1 MKCSHVIDV
10 FFGTGFIQEAKKVF
24 KFIKNILEER
34 RKSPEKYRGDFID
47 QAINDMKTE
56 KIMTDDQIVY
66 VVAGIWMAT
75 WETSSTLLALIF
87 NFLAEYPSVAEEL
100 RVCIQNL
107 ITIFFMNNVIFLY
120 LRSI

>member
-1 MKCSHVIDV
+1 M
-10 FFGTGFIQEAKKVF
+10 QEAKKAF
-24 KFIKNILEER
+24 KLIKNILEER

-107 ITIFFMNNVIFLY
+107 ITIFFFY
-120 LRSI
+120 E

>member
-10 FFGTGFIQEAKKVF
+10 FFGTGFIQEAKKAF

-66 VVAGIWMAT
+66 LGAGILLAT
-75 WETSSTLLALIF
+75 WLTNSTLLALIF
-87 NFLAEYPSVAEEL
+87 NFFAEHPSVIEEL
-100 RVCIQNL
+100 RVCTHKL
-107 ITIFFMNNVIFLY
+107 ITICL
-120 LRSI
+120 